1 MHKKFKLAS
10 GVALNAAL
18 IATIQKNA
26 KDWQINL
33 TTGEKTVATFE
44 ELPYLAKICGPLVQV
59 NETLFIHVCATTL
72 FEPNG
77 EGYKIGVLG
86 VQPIQISKEKGDALL
101 FEYGETTIL
110 SEEILDLQNKG
121 QLPDFKKLG

>member
-1 MHKKFKLAS
+1 M
-10 GVALNAAL
+10 
-18 IATIQKNA
+18 
-26 KDWQINL
+26 
-33 TTGEKTVATFE
+33 ATFE

-59 NETLFIHVCATTL
+59 KDDFFVHVCATTL
-72 FEPNG
+72 FEPIG
-77 EGYKIGVLG
+77 EEYKIGILG
-86 VQPIQISKEKGDALL
+86 VQPVVISKEKGESLL